1 LLSVYF
7 QQVDNPAPTVSRSGK
22 PIDLLQ
28 SSPISLID
36 HHAPSLAALA
46 HRNVRFKKT
55 TTKRPKASP
64 SVAAA
69 TLAQAFKV
77 KPLNFLYLHL
87 ISSHTHVILSGYID
101 CHGNFTGNFYLSTK
115 FHQYSFMLL
124 LMKSW
129 LL

>member
-1 LLSVYF
+1 
-7 QQVDNPAPTVSRSGK
+7 
-22 PIDLLQ
+22 
-28 SSPISLID
+28 LIG

-77 KPLNFLYLHL
+77 KPLNFLCLHL
-87 ISSHTHVILSGYID
+87 ISSHTYIILLGHID
-101 CHGNFTGNFYLSTK
+101 CHGDFIGNFYLSTI
-115 FHQYSFMLL
+115 FHQYYFMLL